1 MLKQFMDQVGRYEL
15 TAPAGWLEEAQALLN
30 YDPELVDDLR
40 HFDRRGSH
48 VLDFRSRIASALQ
61 AIHSGENS

>member
-1 MLKQFMDQVGRYEL
+1 MDQVGRNEL
-15 TAPAGWLEEAQALLN
+15 TAPAGWLEQAQSLLDH
-30 YDPELVDDLR
+30 DPDLVDDLR
-40 HFDRRGSH
+40 HFDRSGRH